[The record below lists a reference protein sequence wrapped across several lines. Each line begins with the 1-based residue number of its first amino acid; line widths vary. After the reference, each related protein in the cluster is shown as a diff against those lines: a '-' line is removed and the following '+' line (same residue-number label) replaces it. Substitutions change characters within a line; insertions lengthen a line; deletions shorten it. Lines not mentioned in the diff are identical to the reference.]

1 MESNTKKIVLLDEH
15 ERNTVVWRKVK
26 RFLLFDLIRMR
37 ERNDAKLSLEDTM
50 VLRGSIKEVKD
61 ILVAMEGGI
70 FWENVSSFEDEENK
84 IDLPEM

>member
-1 MESNTKKIVLLDEH
+1 MGPNTNKIILLDEH

-26 RFLLFDLIRMR
+26 KFLLFDLLRMR

-61 ILVAMEGGI
+61 ILEAMEGGI
-70 FWENVSSFEDEENK
+70 FWENFPSFEGEENK